1 MIIHLHCTCS
11 GFIQNKKENC
21 KSCLYSLDD
30 HDLSSK
36 QWGAQRSGPLC
47 LAVFLKMLQ
56 WVLKVGVLQ
65 EILDNRIK
73 ITSILSIEGHRGERI
88 DHDKMIFIY
97 LFFWCLAFG
106 ANWLQLFVAFFKSV
120 YIFYPPPPFFSA
132 GSSTRQATQKRNV
145 SSTRP
150 WCTATP
156 SSPSSPSSEPWGASR
171 STSGTLQELWVREEE
186 ECYLEGL
193 LVHVLRKGIREQII
207 CGDMISSCL

>member
-120 YIFYPPPPFFSA
+120 YIFYPPPLFFCRIIHEA
-132 GSSTRQATQKRNV
+132 GYS
-145 SSTRP
+145 
-150 WCTATP
+150 
-156 SSPSSPSSEPWGASR
+156 
-171 STSGTLQELWVREEE
+171 EE
-186 ECYLEGL
+186 ECKQYKAVVYSNTIQSIIAIIRAMGRLKIDFGDAARAVSEGGRG
-193 LVHVLRKGIREQII
+193 VLFRGFTCTRA
-207 CGDMISSCL
+207 